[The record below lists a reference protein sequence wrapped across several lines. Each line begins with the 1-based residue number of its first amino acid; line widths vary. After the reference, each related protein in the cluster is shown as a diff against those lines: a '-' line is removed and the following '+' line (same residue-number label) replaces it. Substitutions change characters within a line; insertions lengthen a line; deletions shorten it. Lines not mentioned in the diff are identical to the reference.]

1 MRIYYAHHQWKYG
14 TAIEKYEIGLI
25 RSVFG
30 KDADIINPA
39 RFPFLWIET
48 EEDMMRKCLDEVI
61 LSDILVFSSMDGVIG
76 KGVFTEIET
85 AADFGRSVYYI
96 DQNSITKG
104 SFAITKIKNS
114 TTDRVYATVDA
125 MYDIS
130 STKSYSSSSQTRALK
145 CPICGSE
152 VTQWIQEGANPY
164 CLTEFCGCKGC
175 HVCTWID
182 YDWHLSGLKNELNVI
197 KKWNE
202 LVEKIKKGEEND

>member
-25 RSVFG
+25 QSVFG

-76 KGVFTEIET
+76 KGVYTEIET
-85 AADFGRSVYYI
+85 AADFGRGVYYI

-104 SFAITKIKNS
+104 FEITTIKNS

-125 MYDIS
+125 IYIKPSTIS
-130 STKSYSSSSQTRALK
+130 DSGSSQTRALQ

-152 VTQWIQEGANPY
+152 VTTWFQEGANPY
-164 CLTEFCGCKGC
+164 SLKEFCGCKEC
-175 HVCTWID
+175 YICTWVD
-182 YDWHLSGLKNELNVI
+182 YDWHLSGLRNELNAI
-197 KKWNE
+197 KKWNA
-202 LVEKIKKGEEND
+202 LVEKIKKGEEK

>member
-25 RSVFG
+25 QSVFG

-76 KGVFTEIET
+76 KGVYTEIET
-85 AADFGRSVYYI
+85 AADFGRGVYYI

-104 SFAITKIKNS
+104 FEITTIKNS
-114 TTDRVYATVDA
+114 FTDRVYATVDA
-125 MYDIS
+125 IYIKPSTIS
-130 STKSYSSSSQTRALK
+130 DSDSSQTKALK

-152 VTQWIQEGANPY
+152 VKTWFQEGANPY
-164 CLTEFCGCKGC
+164 SLKEFCGCKEC
-175 HVCTWID
+175 YICTWVD
-182 YDWHLSGLKNELNVI
+182 YDWHLSGLRNELNAI
-197 KKWNE
+197 KKWNA
-202 LVEKIKKGEEND
+202 LVEKIKKGEEK

>member
-25 RSVFG
+25 QSVFG

-76 KGVFTEIET
+76 KGVYTEIET
-85 AADFGRSVYYI
+85 AADFRRDIYYI

-104 SFAITKIKNS
+104 FEITTIKNS

-125 MYDIS
+125 IYIKPSTIS
-130 STKSYSSSSQTRALK
+130 DSSSSQTKALK

-152 VTQWIQEGANPY
+152 VKTWFQEGANPY
-164 CLTEFCGCKGC
+164 SLREFCGCKEC
-175 HVCTWID
+175 YICTWVN
-182 YDWHLSGLKNELNVI
+182 YDWHLSGLRNELNAI
-197 KKWNE
+197 KKWNA
-202 LVEKIKKGEEND
+202 LVEKIKNGKDS

>member
-25 RSVFG
+25 QSVFG

-76 KGVFTEIET
+76 KGVYTEIET
-85 AADFGRSVYYI
+85 AADFGRGVYYI

-104 SFAITKIKNS
+104 FEITTIKNS
-114 TTDRVYATVDA
+114 FTDRVYATVDA
-125 MYDIS
+125 IYIKPSTIS
-130 STKSYSSSSQTRALK
+130 DSDSSQTKALK

-152 VTQWIQEGANPY
+152 VKTWFQEGANPY
-164 CLTEFCGCKGC
+164 SLKEFCGCKEC
-175 HVCTWID
+175 YICTWVD
-182 YDWHLSGLKNELNVI
+182 YDWHLSGLRNELNEI
-197 KKWNE
+197 KKWNA
-202 LVEKIKKGEEND
+202 LVEKIKKGEEK